1 MLTFTVDTITGGL
14 SKGFRCVLVFSWYPQ
29 SLTKYLEQSKEIKQ
43 NWTGPEKLDIC
54 FSVIFNLH
62 YQIFTSENETG
73 HMALLLPNFDFF
85 LIFTNFISSEVLSCS
100 ATHVGIEYNVFILDI
115 GTVLLVLLGTLI
127 LKIMAKN
134 ETFISETKNN
144 QN

>member
-1 MLTFTVDTITGGL
+1 M
-14 SKGFRCVLVFSWYPQ
+14 
-29 SLTKYLEQSKEIKQ
+29 
-43 NWTGPEKLDIC
+43 TGPEKLDIC
-54 FSVIFNLH
+54 FSVIFNLY

-73 HMALLLPNFDFF
+73 HTALLLPNFDFF
-85 LIFTNFISSEVLSCS
+85 LIFTNFLSSEVLSCS
-100 ATHVGIEYNVFILDI
+100 ATRVGIVYNVFILDI

-144 QN
+144 QNWKLSNLAYYLIFPLASSKCWKKLLIGYM